1 MPNRNYAKRTRQDNE
16 SKRGRTHDDEL
27 RVRHT
32 LAQRLVVQL
41 RTDPMSDEC
50 YTTLKALKKIDV
62 HVSMSG
68 ARQEDDPMGAGNIR
82 VVPLRLRVQTRGG
95 QQALLQA
102 LKKYLTD
109 KEDCQASAQVWTFA
123 NRWARMTLAGW
134 TARMTVRERVTEYY
148 VEGWTP
154 DRIAET
160 LGQSVKTVQ
169 SYVLQTVHP
178 RALRVLDFAGE
189 VQEVCRV
196 REVLLQ
202 LGNDVPWAETGA
214 QDYIGCLAIRKTWWV
229 HVLDYERNVYT
240 SDEPEGL

>member
-1 MPNRNYAKRTRQDNE
+1 MVGKGIEILTGAPVQESSSTILISPAATLLDGPPASTR
-16 SKRGRTHDDEL
+16 
-27 RVRHT
+27 
-32 LAQRLVVQL
+32 VV
-41 RTDPMSDEC
+41 
-50 YTTLKALKKIDV
+50 V
-62 HVSMSG
+62 V
-68 ARQEDDPMGAGNIR
+68 R

-134 TARMTVRERVTEYY
+134 TVRMTVRERVTEYY

-196 REVLLQ
+196 RAVLLQ